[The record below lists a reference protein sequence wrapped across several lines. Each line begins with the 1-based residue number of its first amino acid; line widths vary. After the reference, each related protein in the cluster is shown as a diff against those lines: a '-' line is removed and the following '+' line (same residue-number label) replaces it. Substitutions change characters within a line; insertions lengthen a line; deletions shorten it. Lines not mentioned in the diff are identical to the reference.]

1 MDICTPARVRA
12 AGRRWVSTEVA
23 GGRKMRLDG
32 ALRCVVVALLVPAA
46 AFAGKELPPLED
58 NRRVQHEFLAA
69 AVGDAIRKNCP
80 TISSRMFRVIRR
92 LHELRNYVY
101 SLGYT
106 RGDLDRMR
114 RSPEAKARLADMRD
128 AYLEEHG
135 VTEGDAGSYCR
146 LGHEEI
152 NKSSLTGWIL
162 RAR

>member
-1 MDICTPARVRA
+1 M
-12 AGRRWVSTEVA
+12 
-23 GGRKMRLDG
+23 
-32 ALRCVVVALLVPAA
+32 ALLLPAA

-69 AVGDAIRKNCP
+69 AIGDVIRKNCP

-92 LHELRNYVY
+92 LHELRSYVF

-114 RSPEAKARLADMRD
+114 KSPEAKARLADMRD
-128 AYLEEHG
+128 AYLEKHG
-135 VTEGDAGSYCR
+135 VTEGDAESFCR
-146 LGHEEI
+146 LGREEI
-152 NKSSLTGWIL
+152 NKNSLTGWIL